1 MTQEIY
7 FVITNSGDGS
17 NGVDWVLD
25 DEVLD
30 EMEDMAGDGDERY
43 ASGDGLQ
50 VHTLRFPDGF
60 DLPDWLSANHITV
73 TTMDDIRESL
83 D

>member
-1 MTQEIY
+1 MTQEIH
-7 FVITNSGDGS
+7 FVITNFGDGS
-17 NGVDWVLD
+17 NGVDWVLG

-50 VHTLRFPDGF
+50 VTTLCFPGGF
-60 DLPDWLSANHITV
+60 DTAAWLSTNLITV
-73 TTMDDIRESL
+73 TTLDDVRKSR
-83 D
+83 